1 MMLNP
6 SHADDEGGYCL
17 ANGHNRHRPCSS
29 LASLVIVSSTT
40 IDVLLE
46 GTVGG

>member
-6 SHADDEGGYCL
+6 SYADDEGGYCL
-17 ANGHNRHRPCSS
+17 ANGHKRHRPCPS
-29 LASLVIVSSTT
+29 LASLDIVPSTT

-46 GTVGG
+46 GTAGG